1 MSERYFIRRAVKD
14 DIPRLITIIYETIE
28 SYGYIFELDFELP
41 DFLDYDGFYGTGKG
55 ELYVVEEAGN
65 VVGCGALKLNGE
77 IPYLSRIYVDERY
90 RGKGYGK
97 AIVLYLMDRNTE
109 LGHTVLELWSDT
121 LFRTAHKLY
130 ERLGF
135 FFTGRVRPLGDVNN
149 CFEYHY
155 LLPNDQLP
163 MPNAQ

>member
-1 MSERYFIRRAVKD
+1 MNEPYAIRPATED
-14 DIPRLITIIYETIE
+14 DIPRLIDIIRETIE
-28 SYGYIFELDFELP
+28 SYGYIFELEFELP
-41 DFLDYDGFYGTGKG
+41 DFLNYNGFYGTGKG
-55 ELYVVEEAGN
+55 ELYVIVDGGQ

-97 AIVLYLMDRNTE
+97 AIVVHLMDRNTE
-109 LGHTVLELWSDT
+109 LGHSELELWSDT

-130 ERLGF
+130 ERLGYR
-135 FFTGRVRPLGDVNN
+135 FTGRIRPLGDVNN

-155 LLPNDQLP
+155 THDR
-163 MPNAQ
+163 